1 MFTRY
6 FSSVALGLLVATG
19 LLWLMQFLIDIGP
32 EVFIE
37 DPPDIRLAWIHE
49 RKPPPVDDDRDPP
62 DRLPPPV
69 NPPPNHR
76 PPGDGNDGYLVDPPT
91 VGGPE
96 PMGDWKV
103 PGITMTDGPLVAMMA
118 VRPVYPVRAT
128 SLGLE
133 GHVIVQFDVDELG
146 AVVTSRSS
154 RPAIA
159 SSSNRRSMRRS
170 ARSSG
175 RGSSTAHPLRRPA
188 SARCIASKWSNEE
201 FRAGLRNQGTRPI
214 GQIG

>member
-6 FSSVALGLLVATG
+6 FSSAALGLLVATG

-49 RKPPPVDDDRDPP
+49 RKPPPVDDDGDPP
-62 DRLPPPV
+62 DRPPPPV
-69 NPPPNHR
+69 DPPPDHR
-76 PPGDGNDGYLVDPPT
+76 PPGDGDDGYLVDPPT
-91 VGGPE
+91 VGGPG
-96 PMGDWKV
+96 PVGDWKV

-118 VRPVYPVRAT
+118 VRPVYPVRAI

-146 AVVTSRSS
+146 AVVNVTVVEASHRLFEQ
-154 RPAIA
+154 PAIDA
-159 SSSNRRSMRRS
+159 AKRSKFRPRVVN
-170 ARSSG
+170 G
-175 RGSSTAHPLRRPA
+175 TPVTTAGVRKLYRF
-188 SARCIASKWSNEE
+188 EME
-201 FRAGLRNQGTRPI
+201 Q
-214 GQIG
+214 

>member
-6 FSSVALGLLVATG
+6 FSSAALGLLVATG

-146 AVVTSRSS
+146 AVVNVTVVEASHRLFEQSAIDAAKRSKF
-154 RPAIA
+154 RPRVV
-159 SSSNRRSMRRS
+159 N
-170 ARSSG
+170 G
-175 RGSSTAHPLRRPA
+175 TPVTTAGVRKVYRF
-188 SARCIASKWSNEE
+188 EME
-201 FRAGLRNQGTRPI
+201 Q
-214 GQIG
+214 